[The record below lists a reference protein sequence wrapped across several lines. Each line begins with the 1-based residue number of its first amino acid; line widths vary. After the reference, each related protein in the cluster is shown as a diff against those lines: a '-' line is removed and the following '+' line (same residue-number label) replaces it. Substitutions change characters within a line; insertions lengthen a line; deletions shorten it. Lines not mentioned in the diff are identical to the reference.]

1 MLEEG
6 WEMCPL
12 TSLRLAHLFQYD
24 FYPLYLSTYLMSAHS
39 LTKQSAAGEQA
50 PVSCPLREIP
60 SRGHLLMYTCEY
72 TDNGFSSALFL
83 QRHPLPVGHRSLSLP
98 TALPVLSASHVF

>member
-1 MLEEG
+1 MLEG

-39 LTKQSAAGEQA
+39 LTKQSAAGELA
-50 PVSCPLREIP
+50 PVS
-60 SRGHLLMYTCEY
+60 
-72 TDNGFSSALFL
+72 
-83 QRHPLPVGHRSLSLP
+83 
-98 TALPVLSASHVF
+98 